1 MVLRGGVRGAV
12 AALAL
17 GVAGCASLA
26 ASGPLSAGAGPAADR
41 VVEAVVD
48 GDTIRVRGVG
58 TVRLIGID
66 TPETRH
72 PERGEECFGPEA
84 SARTAELLPPGEP
97 VRLTYDEDPRDRYD
111 RTLAYVERA
120 ADGLFVN
127 GDLVRTGHAR
137 AREYPPNTARA
148 VELGRLEREAR
159 SAGAGLWGACPR
171 PPDPPAPAGPCDAAY
186 PDVCLPPPPPDL
198 SCADAGA
205 TYFRALPPDPHGLDG
220 NGDGVACELPGG

>member
-1 MVLRGGVRGAV
+1 MRLGV

-17 GVAGCASLA
+17 VTAACVPGAGP
-26 ASGPLSAGAGPAADR
+26 GPLAAGAGPPDDR
-41 VVEAVVD
+41 VVDAVVD
-48 GDTIRVRGVG
+48 GDTIRVRGIG

-72 PERGEECFGPEA
+72 PERGEECFAPEA

-97 VRLTYDEDPRDRYD
+97 VRLTYDQDRRDRYD

-127 GDLVRTGHAR
+127 GDLVRSGHAR
-137 AREYPPNTARA
+137 AREHPPNTARA
-148 VELGRLEREAR
+148 LELGGLERAAR

-171 PPDPPAPAGPCDAAY
+171 PPDPPPGPGPCDPAY
-186 PDVCLPPPPPDL
+186 PDVCLPPPPPDR

>member
-1 MVLRGGVRGAV
+1 VRLGV

-17 GVAGCASLA
+17 VAAGCAPMA
-26 ASGPLSAGAGPAADR
+26 GPGPVSAGAGQPVAPAVD
-41 VVEAVVD
+41 AVVD
-48 GDTIRVRGVG
+48 GDTIRVRGIG
-58 TVRLIGID
+58 TVRLLGID

-97 VRLTYDEDPRDRYD
+97 VRLTYDQERRDRYD

-120 ADGLFVN
+120 GDGLFVN

-148 VELGRLEREAR
+148 MEL
-159 SAGAGLWGACPR
+159 
-171 PPDPPAPAGPCDAAY
+171 
-186 PDVCLPPPPPDL
+186 
-198 SCADAGA
+198 GA

-220 NGDGVACELPGG
+220 NGDGVACELPSADRCGAGREARRGRGWRR